1 VMFRFLNAN
10 ATQTHRV
17 ALPGHRFIVLAL
29 DGNPV
34 PTPREVGI
42 VELGPGERVDA
53 IVVMN
58 QPGIWALGD
67 VSDEVRRAGLG
78 VVVEYGGQS
87 GAPRWIA
94 PAAES
99 WDYTQFGSEGTRAET
114 SSPSIVPLVFKKKF
128 AGSRWVDN
136 WTVNGKMF
144 PHTDPIRLT
153 LGARYRL
160 RLDNRSEE
168 AHPVHLHRNTFE
180 VVTVAGRSTAG
191 VRKDVIVVPPRQLV
205 EVDLTADA
213 AGASLLHCHNQLH
226 MDYGFMTV
234 IACG

>member
-1 VMFRFLNAN
+1 MFRILNAN

-17 ALPGHRFIVLAL
+17 ALPGHRFTVVAL

-34 PTPREVGI
+34 PTPRAVGI
-42 VELGPGERVDA
+42 VELAPGERVDA

-58 QPGIWALGD
+58 QPGIWALGEVAD
-67 VSDEVRRAGLG
+67 DVRRAGLG
-78 VVVEYGGQS
+78 VVVEYAGQS
-87 GAPRWIA
+87 GAPRWTA
-94 PAAES
+94 PAPES
-99 WDYTQFGSEGTRAET
+99 WDYTQFGTGETRAGA
-114 SSPSIVPLVFKKKF
+114 SSSSIVAFVFKKKF

-136 WTVNGKMF
+136 WTVNDKSF
-144 PHTDPIRLT
+144 PHTDPMRLA
-153 LGARYRL
+153 LGGRYRL
-160 RLDNRSEE
+160 RLDNRSDE

-180 VVTVAGRSTAG
+180 VVTVAGRPTAG
-191 VRKDVIVVPPRQLV
+191 VRKDVIVVPPRQVV

-234 IACG
+234 IESA